1 MKLTKR
7 KDGRYCTSR
16 TINGERVFFYSSEP
30 TEKKAERDIE
40 NQMLAYQGKIEK
52 GRTLQSVADEWEN
65 DFARYVKLR
74 GNNGEEVS
82 VTTMKISETLVSDFD
97 TENMERRSVF
107 IHGKEVSLYEEKTE
121 EYSTISVAWT
131 DEDKGQ
137 LIHVWGRGIAVDEF
151 ISIANGVYA
160 GNE

>member
-1 MKLTKR
+1 
-7 KDGRYCTSR
+7 
-16 TINGERVFFYSSEP
+16 
-30 TEKKAERDIE
+30 
-40 NQMLAYQGKIEK
+40 
-52 GRTLQSVADEWEN
+52 
-65 DFARYVKLR
+65 
-74 GNNGEEVS
+74 
-82 VTTMKISETLVSDFD
+82 MKISETLVSDFD

-121 EYSTISVAWT
+121 EYSTFSVAWT